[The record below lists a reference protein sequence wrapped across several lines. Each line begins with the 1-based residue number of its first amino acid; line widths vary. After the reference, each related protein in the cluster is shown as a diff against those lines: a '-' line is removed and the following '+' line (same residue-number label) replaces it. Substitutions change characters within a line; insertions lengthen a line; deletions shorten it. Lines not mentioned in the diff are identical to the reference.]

1 MKKFILIVLV
11 VLLAIASGLYFY
23 MYKNHRDI
31 ASEEASFSIAVKD
44 LESEF
49 IQNDSLANK
58 KYLDKTIEV
67 YGKITSMDATTKII
81 VLDDKMEG
89 TSQQSISQGLTVGK
103 QVKMKGRFIGY
114 DDLLGEFKMDQVT
127 IRQ

>member
-1 MKKFILIVLV
+1 MKKIVLIVV
-11 VLLAIASGLYFY
+11 VVIVAIASGLYFY

-31 ASEEASFSIAVKD
+31 ASEDASFSIAVKD
-44 LESEF
+44 LENEF
-49 IQNDSLANK
+49 TQNDSLANK

-67 YGKITSMDATTKII
+67 YGKMTSVDLATKII
-81 VLDDKMEG
+81 VIKKKMEG
-89 TSQQSISQGLTVGK
+89 TTQQVIPQGLTVGK

-127 IRQ
+127 ISE

>member
-1 MKKFILIVLV
+1 MKKIVLIVV
-11 VLLAIASGLYFY
+11 VVIVAIASGLYFY

-44 LESEF
+44 LENEF
-49 IQNDSLANK
+49 TQNDSLANK

-67 YGKITSMDATTKII
+67 YGKMTSVDLATKII
-81 VLDDKMEG
+81 VLDEKMEG
-89 TSQQSISQGLTVGK
+89 TMQQAIPTGLTVGK

-127 IRQ
+127 ISE

>member
-1 MKKFILIVLV
+1 MKKIVLIIV
-11 VLLAIASGLYFY
+11 VVIVAIASGLYFY

-44 LESEF
+44 LEKEF
-49 IQNDSLANK
+49 TQNDSLANK

-67 YGKITSMDATTKII
+67 YGKMTSVDLATKII
-81 VLDDKMEG
+81 VLDEKMEG
-89 TSQQSISQGLTVGK
+89 TTQQAIPQGLTVGK

-127 IRQ
+127 ISE

>member
-1 MKKFILIVLV
+1 MKKIVLIVV
-11 VLLAIASGLYFY
+11 VVIVAIASGLYFY

-31 ASEEASFSIAVKD
+31 ASEDASFSIAVKD
-44 LESEF
+44 LEKEF
-49 IQNDSLANK
+49 TQNDSLANK

-67 YGKITSMDATTKII
+67 YGKMTSVDLATKII
-81 VLDDKMEG
+81 VLDEKMEG
-89 TSQQSISQGLTVGK
+89 TTQQAILQGLTVGK

-127 IRQ
+127 ISE

>member
-1 MKKFILIVLV
+1 MKKIVLIVV
-11 VLLAIASGLYFY
+11 VVIVAIASGLYFY

-44 LESEF
+44 LENEF
-49 IQNDSLANK
+49 TQNDSLANK

-67 YGKITSMDATTKII
+67 YGKMTSVDLTTKII
-81 VLDDKMEG
+81 VLDEKMEG
-89 TSQQSISQGLTVGK
+89 TTKQDIPDGLTVGK

-127 IRQ
+127 LSE